1 MKDLVVSEG
10 KLTISNI
17 LATKIEIPPE
27 EDFNIKKQD
36 SKVTKE
42 IKNFLVAGKI
52 CKLYKKNGSSKEMHV
67 FLTPDLKEIMA
78 KRPKGQA
85 IKQQWRLPI
94 HQLKETKFDFKE
106 KNVYNQSVFAKSG
119 GLFTKSK
126 LNLIFLENKKL

>member
-1 MKDLVVSEG
+1 MVSEG

-27 EDFNIKKQD
+27 ADFNIKKQQD

-52 CKLYKKNGSSKEMHV
+52 CKLYKKNGSGKEMHV

-126 LNLIFLENKKL
+126 FLSISNMKYMH